1 MKKKFLGLV
10 ALSCVITFMS
20 SCSDESS
27 SSSTNSGDVENLDPA
42 KETPAYKELN
52 TNFTLLDLLY
62 FYGHSRDELADD
74 VDAYFGKGSS
84 KDAKDPG
91 GQTACTKEYYDVCYM
106 YNQMADAYTH
116 YYDPSVAPM
125 IAEQMMASGDYDLV
139 GIESEPS
146 EIEDGLFVITSVS
159 DEAKELGLRVGDVYG
174 LGDVYQGM
182 EDAESDTISMYV
194 LRDGEIAEV
203 KAVVGFV
210 SKPTVYLHYE
220 KNEKGDSIPV
230 IQITEFSSQSI
241 DGAGTYEEFKKALKQ
256 TEKYKSLIIDLRE
269 NGGGDIEECYPMTA
283 EFLAKGDTSVI
294 DVVTDVGSVKKDGKT
309 KLVQIFDTTAVV
321 AEKDGSAKDRYLV
334 MLENDW
340 SASCSEVL
348 LSALGISKK
357 APIVGELSYGKQIG
371 QFYVFGNEEG
381 LMPDF
386 LVPEG
391 LAIITTIVSYDKN
404 WGLFQDVGIVPDF
417 EISDPD
423 EQMAKAVELA
433 TEAKY
438 ERTAGYGK
446 EKLGHFSKEAER
458 AGGKLGHK
466 VVKPKYRIIR

>member
-220 KNEKGDSIPV
+220 KMKREILFPLSKLRNFPANRLMVLEPMRNL
-230 IQITEFSSQSI
+230 
-241 DGAGTYEEFKKALKQ
+241 KALKQ

-294 DVVTDVGSVKKDGKT
+294 DVVTDVDSVKKDGKT
-309 KLVQIFDTTAVV
+309 KLVQIFDTTAVI

-340 SASCSEVL
+340 SASCSKSFFL
-348 LSALGISKK
+348 LQVSAKK

-371 QFYVFGNEEG
+371 QFYVFGNEDG

>member
-1 MKKKFLGLV
+1 MKKKFLGSF
-10 ALSCVITFMS
+10 ALSCMITLMS
-20 SCSDESS
+20 SCSNESS
-27 SSSTNSGDVENLDPA
+27 SSSASSGDENLDPA
-42 KETPAYKELN
+42 KKTQAYKELN
-52 TNFTLLDLLY
+52 ANYSLLDILY
-62 FYGHSRDELADD
+62 YYGHIRDELADD
-74 VDAYFGKGSS
+74 VDVYFGKGSS
-84 KDAKDPG
+84 KDAKDQS
-91 GQTACTKEYYDVCYM
+91 GQTACSKEYYDVCYM
-106 YNQMADAYTH
+106 YNQMQDPFTH
-116 YYDPSVAPM
+116 YYDPSIAPT
-125 IAEQMMASGDYDLV
+125 IAEEMMASGDYGLV
-139 GIESEPS
+139 GTESEPS
-146 EIEDGLFVITSVS
+146 EIADGLFSITSVS
-159 DEAKELGLRVGDVYG
+159 DEARDLGLQVGDVYG
-174 LGDVYQGM
+174 LGDIYQGM
-182 EDAESDTISMYV
+182 EESNSDTISMQV
-194 LRDGEIAEV
+194 LRGGDIVDV

-210 SKPTVYLHYE
+210 SQPTVYLHYE
-220 KNEKGDSIPV
+220 ENEEGDSIPV

-241 DGAGTYEEFKKALKQ
+241 DDAGTYKEFKKALKQ
-256 TEKYKSLIIDLRE
+256 TEKYKSLIIDLRD

-283 EFLAKGDTSVI
+283 EFLAKGDTSVVDVTTDI
-294 DVVTDVGSVKKDGKT
+294 DSVKKDGKIT
-309 KLVQIFDTTAVV
+309 YIQKFDTTAAI

-334 MLENDW
+334 MLENGW

-371 QFYVFGNEEG
+371 QYYIMGNEGG

-391 LAIITTIVSYDKN
+391 LAVITTIVSYDKN

-438 ERTAGYGK
+438 KRTAGYGK
-446 EKLGHFSKEAER
+446 EKLGHFSKETER
-458 AGGKLGHK
+458 DGDKLGRK